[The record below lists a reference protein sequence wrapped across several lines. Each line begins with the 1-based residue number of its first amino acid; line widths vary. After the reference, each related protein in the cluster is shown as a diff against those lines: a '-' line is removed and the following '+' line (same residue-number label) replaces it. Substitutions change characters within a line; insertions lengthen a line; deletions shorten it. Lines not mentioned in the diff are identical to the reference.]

1 MGHDS
6 ALQDH
11 KTIAI
16 HFIVTQGRFKNSFKL
31 GNQWR
36 EKMGRLQ
43 AYSRILVLILIG
55 IYCIIALGW
64 NVTYTK
70 IILLHIFNV
79 PVFPSEALLC
89 ILIFTL

>member
-1 MGHDS
+1 
-6 ALQDH
+6 
-11 KTIAI
+11 
-16 HFIVTQGRFKNSFKL
+16 
-31 GNQWR
+31 
-36 EKMGRLQ
+36 MGRLQ